1 MVRKIVQLTEAQAEG
16 LKERAKKEGV
26 SVAELVR
33 RGVDDLLT
41 RPFITDEMRERAKKC
56 VGVFLD
62 APDLSVN
69 HDKYYADAI
78 ESHIRGHVRVPR
90 NSQRG

>member
-1 MVRKIVQLTEAQAEG
+1 MVRKIIQLTEAQAEG

-41 RPFITDEMRERAKKC
+41 RPFITDEMRERAMKA
-56 VGVFLD
+56 VGF
-62 APDLSVN
+62 ARGGPPDLSVN
-69 HDKYYADAI
+69 HDKYWAEDI
-78 ESHIRGHVRVPR
+78 ERDHVR
-90 NSQRG
+90 

>member
-1 MVRKIVQLTEAQAEG
+1 MVRKIIQLTDAQAEG

-41 RPFITDEMRERAKKC
+41 RPFITDEMRERAMKA
-56 VGVFLD
+56 VGFAHFGV
-62 APDLSVN
+62 PDLAER
-69 HDKYYADAI
+69 HDEYWAEAI
-78 ESHIRGHVRVPR
+78 EHDHLR
-90 NSQRG
+90 